1 MFEYERTA
9 KRLTLRRPGMRWLS
23 NGVDGGSARAA
34 TAHNLTVPAGFDRT
48 DLKAYVAERF
58 ERPPAGPILLTGVSQ
73 THARGARYGPV
84 EAVATAGVSNP
95 ATLPVGG
102 TGGLG
107 SADGADGTGEADRTS
122 GDRPEPGT
130 VNVFVGT
137 DRALSAAGRV
147 ELLAT
152 AVEAKTA
159 TLLGTVGCTGTTSD
173 AIAVGS
179 AVDGAPA
186 EFAGS
191 ATELGNATRVC
202 VRDAV
207 RSALAARYEE
217 EPPAPTEATHG
228 TETTGS
234 ASTFEP

>member
-9 KRLTLRRPGMRWLS
+9 ERLTLCRPGTRWLS
-23 NGVDGGSARAA
+23 NGIDGGSARAA

-48 DLKAYVAERF
+48 DLEAYVAERF
-58 ERPPAGPILLTGVSQ
+58 EGPPAGPTLLTGVSQ
-73 THARGARYGPV
+73 THARGARYGPA

-95 ATLPVGG
+95 ATLPVDG
-102 TGGLG
+102 TGGLD
-107 SADGADGTGEADRTS
+107 ATDGVSKADRRQ
-122 GDRPEPGT
+122 GDRPDPGT

-137 DRALSAAGRV
+137 DRALSEAGRV

-191 ATELGNATRVC
+191 ATELGNAARVC

-217 EPPAPTEATHG
+217 GPPAPTEATHG
-228 TETTGS
+228 TETAGS